1 MFCWDKFI
9 LQGIA
14 FLNPRDVLM
23 AMTSKVDFTSI
34 VPSHDFD
41 EMVFSYFNPR
51 LLATVENDDTKYKS
65 QSIAE
70 LKDSI
75 RTHGLQQNLIVNK
88 VENQYYLL
96 DGHRRFE
103 AIRQLVSENTLCFN
117 EERKSWIKAAEL
129 FAQLEVVVHNNLS
142 TQDAFSKVFCI
153 DNNKITFEEHIIIK
167 FIDFCQKLSI
177 SKQSIAKIIHKQLP
191 YVESVISMLSKV
203 ENDEHLKEE
212 LFSGKIEMSAAVE
225 LLESYEDSDER
236 KEVMEKAWQ
245 HAEERIQKTI
255 KKLDDGILT
264 AVVKFNKAKQ
274 AKQDLV
280 SAGKFDEVADVD
292 DAISKHMDEME
303 ERKDQRRKASTSGIT
318 KSDLQTAKTAVSKK
332 KGVPETPT
340 PVSDTKPKNINKKFA
355 SWQNA
360 VRQIINNGNCLKS
373 GDFVPPLINMF
384 LDNFLT
390 TIQSDADAETEID
403 SFIEAWAPQFLDNG
417 LDTNAGDDSIKDKS
431 DNKKSPFDDDDAD
444 LTNIPKTEMKEE
456 EENSDID

>member
-1 MFCWDKFI
+1 VLSRDEFI
-9 LQGIA
+9 LQGIVP
-14 FLNPRDVLM
+14 LNPQDYVM
-23 AMTSKVDFTSI
+23 AMTSKIDFSSI

-41 EMVFSYFNPR
+41 EMVFAYFNPR
-51 LLATVENDDTKYKS
+51 LLATAENDDTKYKS

-88 VENQYYLL
+88 VENDYYLL

-103 AIRQLVSENTLCFN
+103 AIRQLMSENILCFH
-117 EERKSWIKAAEL
+117 EERKSWVKANEL
-129 FAQLEVVVHNNLS
+129 FSQIEVTVHNNLS

-153 DNNKITFEEHIIIK
+153 DNNKITFEEHILIK
-167 FIDFCQKLSI
+167 FIDFCQKCSI
-177 SKQSIAKIIHKQLP
+177 SKQTIAKIVHKQVP
-191 YVESVISMLSKV
+191 YVESVLSLLSKV
-203 ENDEHLKEE
+203 KNDEHLQEE
-212 LFSGKIEMSAAVE
+212 LFAGKIEMSAALE
-225 LLESYEDSDER
+225 LLENYENSDDR
-236 KEVMEKAWQ
+236 KEVMEKAWEL
-245 HAEERIQKTI
+245 AEERIQKTI

-280 SAGKFDEVADVD
+280 SAGKFEEIPDVD

-318 KSDLQTAKTAVSKK
+318 KTDLQSAKTAVNKK
-332 KGVPETPT
+332 NGITETPE
-340 PVSDTKPKNINKKFA
+340 PVTEAKPKSINKKFA

-360 VRQIINNGNCLKS
+360 VRQIINSGNCLKS
-373 GDFVPPLINMF
+373 GDYVPPLINMF

-403 SFIEAWAPQFLDNG
+403 AFIEAWAPQFMENG
-417 LDTNAGDDSIKDKS
+417 LDTNAGDDSIKEQS
-431 DNKKSPFDDDDAD
+431 DSKKSPFDDDDTD
-444 LTNIPKTEMKEE
+444 LTNIPKTETKEE
-456 EENSDID
+456 EESDID